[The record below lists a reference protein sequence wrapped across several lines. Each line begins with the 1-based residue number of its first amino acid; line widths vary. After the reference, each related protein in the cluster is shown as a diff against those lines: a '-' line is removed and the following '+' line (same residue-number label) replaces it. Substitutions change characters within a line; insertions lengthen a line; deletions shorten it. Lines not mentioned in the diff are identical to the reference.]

1 MKLSIIVVSYNT
13 ADLTIQTLQAVTTSL
28 ARTPSLTSELIVV
41 DNASTDS
48 SPDRITSFSPGIE
61 NCTYMPILS
70 STNGGFG
77 YGNNLGLKESTGD
90 YILLLNSDVIAD
102 DVNFEE
108 LISYMDAHEKVGGLT
123 VRVELPNGSIDPAS
137 HRGFPTPWR
146 SFTYFTKL
154 QHLTRRIPY
163 LNALFGGYHLVH
175 LDLNTTHEIDSP
187 TAAFFLIRG
196 SLMRELHGFDEDYF
210 MYGEDIDLAMRMK
223 KKGYSILY
231 HPVYTV
237 VHLKHQSG
245 LKTKKKKTQ
254 SVTTYHFYNA
264 MKIFFQKH
272 YASRYPTIVTW
283 FIMKAIDIK
292 YTLARL
298 T

>member
-13 ADLTIQTLQAVTTSL
+13 ADLTIQTLQAVTASL
-28 ARTPSLTSELIVV
+28 ARTPTLTTELIVV
-41 DNASTDS
+41 DNASTD
-48 SPDRITSFSPGIE
+48 DSFSKITAYSPSLK
-61 NCTYMPILS
+61 NCTYKPLLS
-70 STNGGFG
+70 PKNGGFG
-77 YGNNLGLKESTGD
+77 FGNNIGLKASTGE
-90 YILLLNSDVIAD
+90 YVLLLNSDVIAD
-102 DVNFEE
+102 NVNFED
-108 LISYMDAHEKVGGLT
+108 LVSYMDSHTQVGGLT
-123 VRVELPNGSIDPAS
+123 VRVELPDGSIDPAS

-146 SFTYFTKL
+146 SCTYFTKL
-154 QHLTRRIPY
+154 EHLTRHIPY
-163 LNALFGGYHLVH
+163 LNVLFGGYHLTH
-175 LDLNTTHEIDSP
+175 LDLHTTHEIDSP

-196 SLMRELHGFDEDYF
+196 SIMRELHGFDEDYF

-231 HPVYTV
+231 HPAYTV
-237 VHLKHQSG
+237 IHLKHQSG

-254 SVTTYHFYNA
+254 SITTYHFYNA

-272 YASRYPTIVTW
+272 YVSRYPKLITW
-283 FIMKAIDIK
+283 LIMKAIDIK